1 MADLYDRGEQLYV
14 DHCIRQ
20 TSRLPRLVRHAP
32 AAALSSATGAPDQ
45 AEGRPLSGTAQ
56 PGLSG
61 DPDA

>member
-1 MADLYDRGEQLYV
+1 MPDVYDMGEQLYV
-14 DHCIRQ
+14 DHCVRQ

-32 AAALSSATGAPDQ
+32 AAALSSAAGALDP
-45 AEGRPLSGTAQ
+45 AEGRPRSGTAQ